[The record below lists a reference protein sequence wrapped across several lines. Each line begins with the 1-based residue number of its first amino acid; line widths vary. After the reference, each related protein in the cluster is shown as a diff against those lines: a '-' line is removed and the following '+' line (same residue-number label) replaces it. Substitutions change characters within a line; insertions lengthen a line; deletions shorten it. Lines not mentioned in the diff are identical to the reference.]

1 MKSFFLLIVLVIF
14 CLVVS
19 YTNSASTV
27 SGQVQGSSPTELPHA
42 SPAELAKEM
51 VHARDGHAMTMT
63 AEEAVNAQVLSD
75 DQLEEVRGGDACM
88 VVVTILDDGSI
99 ITHVIC

>member
-19 YTNSASTV
+19 YTNSVSTV
-27 SGQVQGSSPTELPHA
+27 SGQVQGPSPTEFPHA
-42 SPAELAKEM
+42 SPADLANQM
-51 VHARDGHAMTMT
+51 VHAWDGHAMTMT